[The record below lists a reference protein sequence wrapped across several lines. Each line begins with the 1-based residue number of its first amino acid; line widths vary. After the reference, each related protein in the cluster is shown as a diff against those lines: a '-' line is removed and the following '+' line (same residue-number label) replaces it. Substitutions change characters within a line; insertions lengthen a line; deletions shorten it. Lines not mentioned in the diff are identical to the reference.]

1 MPAKTKYKNFEAAL
15 NRLEEITEALESSEK
30 TLEESI
36 ELYSEG
42 LAIAKECHERLNQAE
57 QKIKLVVQKD
67 GAFAEVDFDETE
79 PEA

>member
-1 MPAKTKYKNFEAAL
+1 MPAKTKHKSFEAAL
-15 NRLEEITEALESSEK
+15 NRLEEITEALESGEK

-67 GAFAEVDFDETE
+67 GAFPEVDFDETE

>member
-1 MPAKTKYKNFEAAL
+1 MPAKTKHKSFEAAL
-15 NRLEEITEALESSEK
+15 NRLEEITEALESGEK

>member
-1 MPAKTKYKNFEAAL
+1 MPAKVRRKSFEAAL
-15 NRLEEITEALESSEK
+15 TRLEEITEALESGEK

-67 GAFAEVDFDETE
+67 GAFAEVDFDETA